1 MNILIVDDESVIREG
16 IKRTIQR
23 AYPQYGIYLAANPE
37 EVVQILR
44 SRPIEIILTDI
55 LMPGMTGL
63 ELMKLSKPSYPHI
76 KWVIISAYSE
86 FAYAKE
92 AVRLGA
98 VDYLL
103 KPIGKDML
111 LEMIDKLEGKIGR
124 EAEIIKES
132 EMLQTN
138 LKFLREAVFRR
149 WASGLDIGGMD
160 IASVIANHPKFQL
173 IMVKMESDKVLH
185 LEHFIIDNVLTELI
199 AQYGKGFATSFD
211 AKSLLGLITMD
222 ESRSMRN
229 MLEELRIHLKKYLRV
244 PFQILHTEVIH
255 EFSAVASE
263 VLQMNQNAISHEFE
277 YYATGGSQ
285 VIEVALQYIKTYYHT
300 PLSLEKVASIV
311 YLNPVYFSQVFKQ
324 KTGYGFKEYVIQLRM
339 EQAKQLLLHPQ
350 LKLADISER
359 VGYQD
364 VKHFTQVFRKS
375 FNITPTGYR
384 HEQRTEIRTND
395 GSLKFPSITENV

>member
-1 MNILIVDDESVIREG
+1 MKMNILIVDDESVIREG

-23 AYPQYGIYLAANPE
+23 AYPHYGVYLAANPE
-37 EVVQILR
+37 EVVQMLR
-44 SRPIEIILTDI
+44 TRPIEIVLTDI

-63 ELMKLSKPSYPHI
+63 ELMKLSKASYPRI

-92 AVRLGA
+92 AVTLGA

-111 LEMIDKLEGKIGR
+111 LDMMGRLEREIGS
-124 EAEIIKES
+124 EVEIVKES
-132 EMLQTN
+132 ELLKTN
-138 LKFLREAVFRR
+138 LKFLREAVFQR
-149 WASGLDIGGMD
+149 WASGLNIGGMD
-160 IASVIANHPKFQL
+160 MTPVIANHPQFQL
-173 IMVKMESDKVLH
+173 IMVKMESDKVIH

-199 AQYGKGFATSFD
+199 DQYGKGFATSFD

-222 ESRSMRN
+222 EENQGKSMKR
-229 MLEELRIHLKKYLRV
+229 MLEDLRIHLKKYVRV

-255 EFSAVASE
+255 DFKAIPAE
-263 VLQMNQNAISHEFE
+263 VLRMHQDSVSHEFE

-285 VIEVALQYIKTYYHT
+285 IIEVALQYIKTYYNTH
-300 PLSLEKVASIV
+300 LSLEKVASIV

-324 KTGYGFKEYVIQLRM
+324 KTGVGFKEYVIYLRV
-339 EQAKQLLLHPQ
+339 EQAKILLLNPQ
-350 LKLADISER
+350 FKLADISER

-364 VKHFTQVFRKS
+364 VKHFTQVFRKVV
-375 FNITPTGYR
+375 NLTPTEYR
-384 HEQRTEIRTND
+384 QEHRSEVQQSD
-395 GSLKFPSITENV
+395 LKKM

>member
-1 MNILIVDDESVIREG
+1 MNILIVDDESAIREG

-23 AYPQYGIYLAANPE
+23 AYPQYCVYLAANPE
-37 EVVQILR
+37 EVVQLLR
-44 SRPIEIILTDI
+44 VHPIEIVLTDI

-63 ELMKLSKPSYPHI
+63 ELMQFSKASYPHI

-92 AVRLGA
+92 AIRLGA
-98 VDYLL
+98 VEYLL

-111 LEMIDKLEGKIGR
+111 LEMIGKLERNIGL
-124 EAEIIKES
+124 EAEMVKES
-132 EMLQTN
+132 KLLKTN
-138 LKFLREAVFRR
+138 LKFLRAAVFQR

-160 IASVIANHPKFQL
+160 MASVVADHPQFQL
-173 IMVKMESDKVLH
+173 IMVKMESDKAVH

-199 AQYGKGFATSFD
+199 NHHGKGFATSFD
-211 AKSLLGLITMD
+211 AKSLLGLITMN
-222 ESRSMRN
+222 ETISMKG

-244 PFQILHTEVIH
+244 PFQILHTEVMCD
-255 EFSAVASE
+255 FNVVPTE
-263 VLQMNQNAISHEFE
+263 VQRMHQDSISHEFE

-285 VIEVALQYIKTYYHT
+285 VIEVALQYIKTYYNSD
-300 PLSLEKVASIV
+300 LSLEKVASIV
-311 YLNPVYFSQVFKQ
+311 YLNPVYFSQLFKQ
-324 KTGYGFKEYVIQLRM
+324 KTGTGFKEYVIHLRM

-364 VKHFTQVFRKS
+364 VKHFTQLFRKR
-375 FNITPTGYR
+375 FNVTPTEYR
-384 HEQRTEIRTND
+384 LEHRAEGRTIC
-395 GSLKFPSITENV
+395 P

>member
-23 AYPQYGIYLAANPE
+23 SYPQSNIYLAANPE
-37 EVVQILR
+37 EAVHMLR
-44 SRPIEIILTDI
+44 SRPIEIVLTDI

-63 ELMKLSKPSYPHI
+63 ELMKLTKASYPHI
-76 KWVIISAYSE
+76 HWVIISAYSE

-111 LEMIDKLEGKIGR
+111 MEMIGKLELKIGC
-124 EAEIIKES
+124 EAEIVKFS
-132 EMLQTN
+132 KLVNTN
-138 LKFLREAVFRR
+138 LKFLREAVFQR
-149 WASGLDIGGMD
+149 WALGLDIGGMD
-160 IASVIANHPKFQL
+160 MASVIANHPQFQL
-173 IMVKMESDKVLH
+173 VMVKMESDKVVH
-185 LEHFIIDNVLTELI
+185 LEHFIIDNILTELI
-199 AQYGKGFATSFD
+199 HQYGKGFATSYD
-211 AKSLLGLITMD
+211 AKSVLGLITID
-222 ESRSMRN
+222 EENTMKD
-229 MLEELRIHLKKYLRV
+229 LLDKLRIYLKRYVKV
-244 PFQILHTEVIH
+244 PFQIFHTEVLSDFKIIPI
-255 EFSAVASE
+255 E
-263 VLQMNQNAISHEFE
+263 VQRMHQDSISHKFE

-285 VIEVALQYIKTYYHT
+285 VIEVALQYIKTYYNSDLT
-300 PLSLEKVASIV
+300 LEKIASIV

-339 EQAKQLLLHPQ
+339 EQAKQLLLNPQ

-364 VKHFTQVFRKS
+364 VKHFTQLFRKK
-375 FNITPTGYR
+375 FNVTPTEYR
-384 HEQRTEIRTND
+384 QEHRSEVRTV
-395 GSLKFPSITENV
+395 GS

>member
-37 EVVQILR
+37 EVVQLLR
-44 SRPIEIILTDI
+44 SHPIEIILTDI

-63 ELMKLSKPSYPHI
+63 ELMQLSKSSYPHI

-103 KPIGKDML
+103 KPLGKDML
-111 LEMIDKLEGKIGR
+111 LEMIGKLEHSIGL
-124 EAEIIKES
+124 EAEIVKES
-132 EMLQTN
+132 EMLKSN
-138 LKFLREAVFRR
+138 LKFLREAVFQR

-160 IASVIANHPKFQL
+160 MTSVIANHPQFQL
-173 IMVKMESDKVLH
+173 IMVKMESDKVIH
-185 LEHFIIDNVLTELI
+185 LEHFIIENVLTELI
-199 AQYGKGFATSFD
+199 DQYGKGFVTSFD
-211 AKSLLGLITMD
+211 AKNVLGLITMK
-222 ESRSMRN
+222 EEKSMKG
-229 MLEELRIHLKKYLRV
+229 MLEELRIHLKKYLKV

-255 EFSAVASE
+255 EFSAVPAE
-263 VLQMNQNAISHEFE
+263 VQRMNQDSISHEFE

-285 VIEVALQYIKTYYHT
+285 IIEVALQYIKTHFNT
-300 PLSLEKVASIV
+300 QLSLEKVASIV

-324 KTGYGFKEYVIQLRM
+324 KTGYGFKEYVIHLRM
-339 EQAKQLLLHPQ
+339 EQAKQLLLNPQ
-350 LKLADISER
+350 FKLADISER

-375 FNITPTGYR
+375 FNVTPTEYR
-384 HEQRTEIRTND
+384 QQHRAEART
-395 GSLKFPSITENV
+395 V